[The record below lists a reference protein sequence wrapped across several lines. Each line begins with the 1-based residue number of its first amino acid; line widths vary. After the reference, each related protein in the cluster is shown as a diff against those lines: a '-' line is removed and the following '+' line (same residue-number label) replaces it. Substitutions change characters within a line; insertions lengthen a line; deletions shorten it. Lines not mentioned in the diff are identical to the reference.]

1 MKRLAIPSI
10 FAATLLSACAGNSL
24 APQSSNRF
32 SVNSQPEGASV
43 YVMGERLGET
53 PLELS
58 SSQVFPVT
66 YPSALQDKYGKVEL
80 KYPGCQPYE
89 KAISGYV
96 LANGMNARLDCGQA
110 APEQTPAAAAAAPA
124 QATANPDT
132 IQERLRALKSIFEEG
147 LITEDEYRAKRQLIL
162 QEL

>member
-1 MKRLAIPSI
+1 MKRLAISSI
-10 FAATLLSACAGNSL
+10 FATTLLSACAGNSL

-32 SVNSQPEGASV
+32 SVNSQPAGASV
-43 YVMGERLGET
+43 YVMGERLGAT

-66 YPSALQDKYGKVEL
+66 YPSGLQDKYGKVEL

-96 LANGMNARLDCGQA
+96 LANGMHAKLDCGQA
-110 APEQTPAAAAAAPA
+110 APEQTPAAAAPA
-124 QATANPDT
+124 QATTNPDT